1 MRTTLVGSMI
11 CLFAAAFVAAGQEPG
26 FQARYPR
33 YRIHAGDVLVLNFSF
48 TPEFNQSVVVQPDG
62 YITLRDV
69 GDIHVADKPVPEVV
83 EAVRTAYS
91 RVLHD
96 PVITLELKEFEK
108 PYFVVG
114 GEVVHPGKYDLRS
127 DTTVVQ
133 AVTIAGGM
141 NDRAK
146 TSDVLLFRRYSDDL
160 VEVKK
165 VNIKRMLS
173 AMDLTEDLHLRAGDM
188 ILVPRTTMSKISRFI
203 PFPTLGLYFNP
214 AVRN

>member
-1 MRTTLVGSMI
+1 MRTTLVASLI
-11 CLFAAAFVAAGQEPG
+11 CVFAAIFVAAGQQPA
-26 FQARYPR
+26 FQERYPR
-33 YRIHAGDVLVLNFSF
+33 YRIHAGDVLALSFSF
-48 TPEFNQSVVVQPDG
+48 TPEFNQSVIVQPDG
-62 YITLRDV
+62 YITLREV
-69 GDIHVADKPVPEVV
+69 GDIHVVDKTIPEVV

-91 RVLHD
+91 KVLHD

-114 GEVVHPGKYDLRS
+114 GEVMHPGKYDLRG

-133 AVTIAGGM
+133 AVTIAGGLS
-141 NDRAK
+141 DRAK
-146 TSDVLLFRRYSDDL
+146 SSEILLFRRYSDDL

-188 ILVPRTTMSKISRFI
+188 ILVPRTTISKISRFI
-203 PFPTLGLYFNP
+203 PVPSLGMYFSP
-214 AVRN
+214 VRN